1 MKSFKEFILT
11 EAKKPKA
18 FFGKGGDFTYAVSID
33 GIDNTFPT
41 QPFGRVMK
49 DIKAAEEFKKDAKS
63 DFVGSKGKA
72 TLPAVRAWVKENS
85 PTEFYAKWKSDSSHY
100 KDDSIQIWYK

>member
-1 MKSFKEFILT
+1 
-11 EAKKPKA
+11 
-18 FFGKGGDFTYAVSID
+18 
-33 GIDNTFPT
+33 
-41 QPFGRVMK
+41 MK
-49 DIKAAEEFKKDAKS
+49 DIKAAEEFKKMLNLILLALKE
-63 DFVGSKGKA
+63 KA